1 MNQGFENYELLASY
15 KRADSS
21 TMPTAETFELTL
33 SNPITD
39 YVFLFVCVRATNYAM
54 GCSTIPAQFFKNSGL
69 YFELNCM
76 NDQQKLFHGN
86 IHWVDD
92 NTVAGKISGESTGF
106 DVYGLMK
113 LGE

>member
-1 MNQGFENYELLASY
+1 
-15 KRADSS
+15 
-21 TMPTAETFELTL
+21 MPTAESFELTL
-33 SNPITD
+33 SNPITN
-39 YVFLFVCVRATNYAM
+39 YVFLFVCVKATNYAM

-106 DVYGLMK
+106 EVYGLMK